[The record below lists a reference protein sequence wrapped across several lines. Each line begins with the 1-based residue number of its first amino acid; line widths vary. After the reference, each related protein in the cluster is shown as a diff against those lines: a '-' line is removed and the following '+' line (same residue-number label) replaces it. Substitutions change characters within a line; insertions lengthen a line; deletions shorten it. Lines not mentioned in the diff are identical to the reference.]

1 MAEAIKEGQKKEA
14 QAPEGVERTRD
25 RKVFVPSVDII
36 ERKEDLLL
44 IADMP
49 GVDDKSLD
57 ITLEKNILTI
67 NGYVEPEIPDKHK
80 LVYAEYSVGDYQ
92 RTFTLS
98 DEIDRERI
106 QASVK
111 NGVLRLI
118 LPKVE
123 AAKVKKIAVKAEA

>member
-118 LPKVE
+118 LPKAE
-123 AAKVKKIAVKAEA
+123 AAKVKKIAVKVEA

>member
-1 MAEAIKEGQKKEA
+1 MAEAIKEVQKKEA

-36 ERKEDLLL
+36 ERNDDLVL

-49 GVDDKSLD
+49 GVDEKSLD
-57 ITLEKNILTI
+57 VTLEKNILTI

-111 NGVLRLI
+111 NGVVRLI
-118 LPKVE
+118 LPKAE
-123 AAKVKKIAVKAEA
+123 TAKVKKIAVKAEA

>member
-36 ERKEDLLL
+36 ERKDDLML

-49 GVDDKSLD
+49 GVDEKSLD
-57 ITLEKNILTI
+57 ITLEKNILII
-67 NGYVEPEIPDKHK
+67 NGFVEPELPDKHK

-111 NGVLRLI
+111 NGVLRLV
-118 LPKVE
+118 LPKAE
-123 AAKVKKIAVKAEA
+123 TAKVKKIAVQAEA

>member
-25 RKVFVPSVDII
+25 RRVFVPRVDII
-36 ERKEDLLL
+36 ERNDDLVL

-49 GVDDKSLD
+49 GVDEKSLD
-57 ITLEKNILTI
+57 ITVEKNILTI
-67 NGYVEPEIPDKHK
+67 NGYVEPEVPDKHK

-98 DEIDRERI
+98 DERDRERI
-106 QASVK
+106 QASIK

>member
-1 MAEAIKEGQKKEA
+1 MAEAIKEVQKKEA

-36 ERKEDLLL
+36 ERNDDLVL

-49 GVDDKSLD
+49 GVDEKSLD
-57 ITLEKNILTI
+57 VTLEKNILTI

-106 QASVK
+106 HASVK

-118 LPKVE
+118 LPKAE
-123 AAKVKKIAVKAEA
+123 TAKVKKIAVKAEA